1 VSTPGFAQL
10 QPKTAAQRTLWR
22 NAARSFSRN
31 RLAMAGLVV
40 VAILIICAVFAELIA
55 PFKYIHSNLAENLQY
70 PSAAHLFGTDPIGRD
85 LLSRIIYGIR
95 TSLIVGFAVVGLG
108 FLIGF
113 PLGAI
118 AGLRGGWVDFVVTR
132 MFEIMTAFPG
142 FLFAIFLMSIL
153 GGGMVNVI
161 IALSVSAWV
170 DPCRLTRAQI
180 LSLREREFVMA
191 ARSYGAGDLRVVF
204 RHVLPHALPPLVI
217 MLALGIPN
225 AIFAEAGL
233 SFLGVG
239 INDPLPS
246 LGKMV
251 SLSMGYLSEYWYMGI
266 FPTITIALA
275 MLGFNFVGD
284 GLRDALD
291 PTTYNAPSAKARHL
305 KGGDAG

>member
-1 VSTPGFAQL
+1 MSTLPSAPEPVLFVR
-10 QPKTAAQRTLWR
+10 PVPQRTLWR
-22 NAARSFSRN
+22 NAVRSFSRN

-40 VAILIICAVFAELIA
+40 VFILILCTAVPFLLAPQPYYKASLID
-55 PFKYIHSNLAENLQY
+55 NLQF
-70 PSAAHLFGTDPIGRD
+70 PRMGHLFGTDQVGRD

-95 TSLIVGFAVVGLG
+95 TSLVVGFSVQGLA

-113 PLGAI
+113 PLGAA

-132 MFEIMTAFPG
+132 LLEVMTAVPG
-142 FLFAIFLMSIL
+142 FLFALFLMSVL
-153 GGGMVNVI
+153 GNGLPNVI
-161 IALSVSAWV
+161 LAISVTAWIDV
-170 DPCRLTRAQI
+170 CRLTRAQ
-180 LSLREREFVMA
+180 LLALREREFVVA
-191 ARSYGAGDLRVVF
+191 ARSYGAGDLRVVL
-204 RHVLPHALPPLVI
+204 RHLLPHALPPLVI

-239 INDPLPS
+239 INDPVPS

-251 SLSMGYLSEYWYMGI
+251 AESMSYLSVYWYMGV
-266 FPTITIALA
+266 FPTLTIALA

-291 PTTYNAPSAKARHL
+291 PTMHTV
-305 KGGDAG
+305 